1 MQPNCRVLCEISIGV
16 LWTLL
21 AAPVIGQDGAAG
33 KQLFAQCS
41 VCHSTD
47 STNGVGPSL
56 QGIVGRKAGTS
67 AGFRYSRAMKAAKI
81 TWDDKQLDD
90 YLADPQK
97 VVPGNVMPFSGLAD
111 ATQRAD
117 VIAYLK
123 TLK

>member
-1 MQPNCRVLCEISIGV
+1 
-16 LWTLL
+16 
-21 AAPVIGQDGAAG
+21 
-33 KQLFAQCS
+33 
-41 VCHSTD
+41 
-47 STNGVGPSL
+47 
-56 QGIVGRKAGTS
+56 
-67 AGFRYSRAMKAAKI
+67 MKAANI